1 MQDEVDQLRDEVLGL
16 FPWLT
21 AELGGELPDGG
32 KELLRRGRAALAA
45 SRYLVLTVGEFK
57 RGKSSLL
64 NALTGQSLFPV
75 DTDIATATVCTLSW
89 AEEPRA
95 VVYFLPEQE
104 NAPAQEPR
112 TIPLAEVPRYATV
125 AGHQEGDPPVGRIDM
140 LAPIP
145 QLRSGLTLVDT
156 PGVGSMN
163 PAHTA
168 ATNGYLPEADALLFV
183 ASAVEPLGTAELSF
197 LARAYEACPI
207 VLTVVSM
214 IDKTG
219 DEDAVVAQVRGR
231 IAEVTGMAPDEVNLV
246 AVSAVRKWNSVRDA
260 DPELLAASGFPE
272 LERQLWTRLAMTVA
286 LARLG
291 RALDT
296 LQATATDSAA
306 PLCNEMVGLS
316 GREQLTRLDAELRE
330 AQARAAKARAEAPR
344 RSRMLSEE
352 LDRAAGPVQRR
363 LRQAFDGLIAEFI
376 EAIEDHLVVVDPAA
390 AINRVVEQIVEAQ
403 ARANRDLTAAID
415 EIAARFSDDLTIPLT
430 GTTTETAGTPLAI
443 DMPRVSTP
451 NRGFANFR
459 LTWTGGAT
467 GAAAGV
473 AIGTIASFIFPPA
486 AAFIG
491 AGLMAGPVI
500 GFVTGHL
507 FGMYGGMKQA
517 REQAQRE
524 DDAKR
529 RERLRAA
536 VVPKVEAARQVGLE
550 DLRLRVIDETRTL
563 AKALDEQL
571 TMAAL
576 QLEASRDRLQQTLI
590 RTATE
595 NEARR
600 REVEGR
606 LAAYAEIDKTL
617 ARARLKVEMLGQGG
631 DAA

>member
-21 AELGGELPDGG
+21 AELSGELPDGG

-64 NALTGQSLFPV
+64 NALIGQPLFPV
-75 DTDIATATVCTLSW
+75 DADIATATVCTLSW
-89 AEEPRA
+89 AEEPHA
-95 VVYFLPEQE
+95 VVYFLAEQG
-104 NAPAQEPR
+104 NATASAPL
-112 TIPLAEVPRYATV
+112 TIPLTEVPRYATV
-125 AGHQEGDPPVGRIDM
+125 AGHQEGDPAVGRIDM

-183 ASAVEPLGTAELSF
+183 ASAIEPLGTVELSF
-197 LARAYEACPI
+197 LSRAYEQCPI

-219 DEDAVVAQVRGR
+219 DEDAVVTQVRGR
-231 IAEVTGMAPDEVNLV
+231 IAEVTGMAPDEVDLV
-246 AVSAVRKWNSVRDA
+246 AVSAVRKWNGVKQGN
-260 DPELLAASGFPE
+260 PELLAASGFPE
-272 LERQLWTRLAMTVA
+272 LERQLWTRLATTVA

-291 RALDT
+291 RALDL
-296 LQATATDSAA
+296 LQATATDTAA
-306 PLCNEMVGLS
+306 PLRNEMVGLS

-352 LDRAAGPVQRR
+352 LDRAAGPIQRR
-363 LRQAFDGLIAEFI
+363 LRQAFDSVLAEFTK
-376 EAIEDHLVVVDPAA
+376 AIEDHNVVADPARA
-390 AINRVVEQIVEAQ
+390 VNRLVEQIVDAQ
-403 ARANRDLTAAID
+403 ARANRDLTAVID

-430 GTTTETAGTPLAI
+430 GTTAEIAGTSLNISAPHVS
-443 DMPRVSTP
+443 MPG
-451 NRGFANFR
+451 RGFANFR
-459 LTWTGGAT
+459 LTWTGGAA

-473 AIGTIASFIFPPA
+473 AAGTIASLIFPPA
-486 AAFIG
+486 AVFIAG
-491 AGLMAGPVI
+491 GLMAGPLI
-500 GFVTGHL
+500 GFVGGHL
-507 FGMYGGMKQA
+507 FGMYGGWRQA
-517 REQAQRE
+517 RQQAQLE

-529 RERLRAA
+529 RQRLRDA
-536 VVPKVEAARQVGLE
+536 VLPKVEAARQVGVE
-550 DLRLRVIDETRTL
+550 DLRQRVIEETRTL
-563 AKALDEQL
+563 TKALDEQL
-571 TMAAL
+571 TITAQ
-576 QLEASRDRLQQTLI
+576 QLEASRDGLSQALI
-590 RTATE
+590 RTAAE

-600 REVEGR
+600 REVEAR
-606 LAAYAEIDKTL
+606 LAAYAEIDKSL

-631 DAA
+631 DGA